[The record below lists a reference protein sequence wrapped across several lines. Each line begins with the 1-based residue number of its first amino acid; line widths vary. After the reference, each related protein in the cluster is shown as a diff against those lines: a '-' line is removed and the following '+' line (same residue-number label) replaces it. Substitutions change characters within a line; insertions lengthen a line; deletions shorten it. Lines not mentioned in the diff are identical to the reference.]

1 MPLRSRRW
9 SCARRAPRLVTRR
22 KAETRNAFAGS
33 FSPDGKK
40 IVFRLEQGDKYA
52 LAVIDRNGENMRF
65 ITKLSAT
72 KPRFIGWGPHP

>member
-1 MPLRSRRW
+1 MPVLLGGGDQ
-9 SCARRAPRLVTRR
+9 ARLVTRR